1 MTAFWSFVLTF
12 LTSTASRYLFI
23 FILIVMAGY
32 AFYLSN
38 NRRIELEKQKA
49 IFEYNINQ
57 LKQTIKD
64 KDDQLNKLTDI
75 TNSKSEIVNNLIK
88 QKDDLENKMKDLEID
103 IERQAASG
111 KDRPSSDILKN
122 LFRKLGNQP

>member
-12 LTSTASRYLFI
+12 LTSTASRYFFV
-23 FILIVMAGY
+23 FILIIMAAY

-38 NRRIELEKQKA
+38 NRRIELEKQQA
-49 IFEYNINQ
+49 IYQYNINQ
-57 LKQTIKD
+57 LNQVIKD

-75 TNSKSEIVNNLIK
+75 NNSKSQIVNDLINK
-88 QKDDLENKMKDLEID
+88 NNDLENKMKDIELEV
-103 IERQAASG
+103 ERSVGEG

-122 LFRKLGNQP
+122 VIKRLGNQS

>member
-12 LTSTASRYLFI
+12 LTSTASRYFFI

>member
-12 LTSTASRYLFI
+12 LTSTASRYFFI

-57 LKQTIKD
+57 LNQVIKE
-64 KDDQLNKLTDI
+64 KDDQLKKLTDI
-75 TNSKSEIVNNLIK
+75 DSSKSQIVNDLISK
-88 QKDDLENKMKDLEID
+88 NNDLSEKMKELELD